1 MSAVVS
7 AVEGEGGDGITKFAQ
22 GGKLPGADPEHV
34 FIVKKEFSP
43 MITILKQNVNLQV

>member
-7 AVEGEGGDGITKFAQ
+7 AVEGGDGITKFAQ

-34 FIVKKEFSP
+34 FIGKEG
-43 MITILKQNVNLQV
+43 I